1 MPLTP
6 GTRIGCFLIEA
17 PLGAGGMGEVY
28 KAKDTR
34 LDRTVAIK
42 ILPSANPDLK
52 ARFEREAKAIAG
64 LQHPHI
70 CTLYDVGHEDSTDYL
85 VLEYLEGET
94 LADRLARGPLKPEE
108 ALKTAIEVADAL
120 DKAHRSGI
128 VHRDLKPGNIM
139 VTKGG
144 VKLLDFG
151 LAKLRPLAP
160 AVSGLSMAATAPNPV
175 TSEGTILGTLQYM
188 APEQVEGH
196 ETDARTDLFA
206 FGCVLYEMLTGR
218 KAFEGQTPAS
228 LIAAILERE
237 PTPVATLQP
246 FTPPIAEAIVRKC
259 LAKNPGDRWQSA
271 ADLATALRWAV
282 DSAKVSVPAAPQPA
296 WRRMYVLVAFA
307 ALAAV
312 ALATGVLFGWRY
324 PSSGTTPVPTVRFE
338 VLPPAGVTLR
348 PSPVAS
354 AAQLALSPD
363 GRHLAFIAATK
374 GGPSQIW
381 VRPLDNVQAQP
392 LAGTDGASF
401 PFWSPDGRFVA
412 FFAAG
417 KLKRV
422 DTRGGTPETLAD
434 AAAGRGGTWSRDDVI
449 LFAGQSTSPIS
460 RISASGG
467 TVTPVTTFDPAQ
479 EVLTQYWPQ
488 FLPDGRHFLYYQRS
502 AKNEHQGTYVTAL
515 DSSQSTRVLETG
527 GRAVYASGR
536 LLFVRDGILF
546 AQAFDD
552 RALRTSGEPIRVADG
567 IGYSA
572 GAFAYTA
579 VTASSAGVLAHG
591 PSVVFTTSLRWHD
604 RSGATIGPPTPARA
618 YRSPRLSPDQTSVVV
633 AIHDEPTAQPD
644 LWLLALARGTTSRVT
659 SDRSSDWFPVW
670 SHDGSSIFFGSARM
684 RAATTIFQKAGV
696 SPEVVFAD
704 SVLVGSVATY
714 PNDVSQDGRFLLYQ
728 QSTSRGYDLGVIP
741 LSGERKPTPFVTGSS
756 NEVQGRFSPNHRW
769 IAYASDESGKF
780 EVYVRPFPAESTRST
795 TISVAGG
802 MQPEWRRDGK
812 ELFYISADGKLTS
825 VPVVTE
831 QAFSAGTPRALFDV
845 EIPEPTAPFP
855 TDYAVSADGQRFLV
869 NTVVDQPTRPALT
882 VILNWTA
889 ALNK

>member
-6 GTRIGCFLIEA
+6 GTRLGSFLIEA
-17 PLGAGGMGEVY
+17 LLGAGGMGEVY

-42 ILPSANPDLK
+42 ILPSADPDLK

-64 LQHPHI
+64 LQHQHI
-70 CTLYDVGHEDSTDYL
+70 CTLYDVGHEGSTDYL
-85 VLEYLEGET
+85 VLEYLVGET
-94 LADRLARGPLKPEE
+94 LADRLVRGPLKLED
-108 ALKTAIEVADAL
+108 ALKMAIEVADAL
-120 DKAHRSGI
+120 DKAHLAGI

-151 LAKLRPLAP
+151 LAKLRPSTL
-160 AVSGLSMAATAPNPV
+160 AVSGLSIAATAPNPV

-188 APEQVEGH
+188 APEQVEGR
-196 ETDARTDLFA
+196 ETDTRTDLFA
-206 FGCVLYEMLTGR
+206 FGCVLYEMLTAR
-218 KAFEGQTPAS
+218 KAFEGQSPAS

-246 FTPPIAEAIVRKC
+246 LAPPLADAVVRKC

-282 DSAKVSVPAAPQPA
+282 DGGKASVPAPPQPA
-296 WRRMYVLVAFA
+296 WRRMYVVGGLA
-307 ALAAV
+307 ALAGA

-324 PSSGTTPVPTVRFE
+324 ASSRTAPAPTVRFE

-363 GRHLAFIAATK
+363 GRHLAFIAATR
-374 GGPSQIW
+374 GGASQIW
-381 VRPLDNVQAQP
+381 VRPLDSVLAQP
-392 LAGTDGASF
+392 LAGTEGASF
-401 PFWSPDGRFVA
+401 PFWSHDGRFIA

-422 DTRGGTPETLAD
+422 DITGGTPQTLAD
-434 AAAGRGGTWSRDDVI
+434 APAGRGGTWNLEDVI
-449 LFAGQSTSPIS
+449 LFSGQSSSPIS

-467 TVTPVTTFDPAQ
+467 TVTPVTTLDAAQ
-479 EVLTQYWPQ
+479 EVITQYWPQ

-502 AKNEHQGTYVTAL
+502 AKAEHQGTYVTAL
-515 DSSQSTRVLETG
+515 DSSQSTRVLESG

-567 IGYSA
+567 IGYWA
-572 GAFAYTA
+572 GAFAYSA
-579 VTASSAGVLAHG
+579 VTASSAGVVAHG
-591 PSVVFTTSLRWHD
+591 PSVMFTTSLRWHD
-604 RSGATIGPPTPARA
+604 RAGATIGPPTPARA
-618 YRSPRLSPDQTSVVV
+618 YRGPRLSPDQTSVMV
-633 AIHDEPTAQPD
+633 AIHDAATAPSD
-644 LWLLALARGTTSRVT
+644 LWLLSLARGTTSRVT
-659 SDRSSDWFPVW
+659 SDPSSDWFPVW
-670 SHDGSSIFFGSARM
+670 SHDGSGVFFGSARVGS
-684 RAATTIFQKAGV
+684 TTIFQKAGV

-704 SVLVGSVATY
+704 SLLVGSVATY
-714 PNDVSQDGRFLLYQ
+714 PNDVSQDGGLLLYQ
-728 QSTSRGYDLGVIP
+728 QTTSRGYDLGVIP
-741 LSGERKPTPFVTGSS
+741 LSGDRKPSAFVTGMS

-769 IAYASDESGKF
+769 IAYASDESGRF
-780 EVYVRPFPAESTRST
+780 EVYVRPFPTESTRST
-795 TISVAGG
+795 TISLAGG
-802 MQPEWRRDGK
+802 MQPEWQHDGK
-812 ELFYISADGKLTS
+812 ELFYISADGKLTA
-825 VPVVTE
+825 VPVVTD
-831 QAFSAGTPRALFDV
+831 QATFAAGTPHALFDV
-845 EIPEPTAPFP
+845 EVPEPTAPYP

>member
-1 MPLTP
+1 
-6 GTRIGCFLIEA
+6 
-17 PLGAGGMGEVY
+17 MGEVY
-28 KAKDTR
+28 RAKDIR

-42 ILPSANPDLK
+42 ILPSADPDLK
-52 ARFEREAKAIAG
+52 ARFEREAKAVAG
-64 LQHPHI
+64 LQHQHI
-70 CTLYDVGHEDSTDYL
+70 CTLYDVGHEGTTDYL
-85 VLEYLEGET
+85 VLEYLVGET
-94 LADRLARGPLKPEE
+94 LADRLARGPLKLED
-108 ALKTAIEVADAL
+108 ALKMAIEVADAL
-120 DKAHRSGI
+120 DKAHLAGI

-151 LAKLRPLAP
+151 LAKLRPLTQ
-160 AVSGLSMAATAPNPV
+160 AVSGLSIAATAPNPV

-196 ETDARTDLFA
+196 EADTRTDLFA
-206 FGCVLYEMLTGR
+206 FGCLLYEMLTAR

-246 FTPPIAEAIVRKC
+246 FTPPLAEAIVRKC
-259 LAKNPGDRWQSA
+259 LAKNADDRWQSA
-271 ADLATALRWAV
+271 ADLATALRWA
-282 DSAKVSVPAAPQPA
+282 AEGATASVPAAPQPA
-296 WRRMYVLVAFA
+296 WRRMYVVGALA
-307 ALAAV
+307 ALAGV
-312 ALATGVLFGWRY
+312 ALATGILFGWRY
-324 PSSGTTPVPTVRFE
+324 ASSGTAPVPMVRFE

-381 VRPLDNVQAQP
+381 IRPLDSVQAQP
-392 LAGTDGASF
+392 LAGTEGATF
-401 PFWSPDGRFVA
+401 PFWSHDGRFIA

-422 DTRGGTPETLAD
+422 DTRGGAPQTLAD
-434 AAAGRGGTWSRDDVI
+434 AAAGRGGTWNQEDVI
-449 LFAGQSTSPIS
+449 LFSGHSTSPVS

-479 EVLTQYWPQ
+479 EVITQYWPQ

-502 AKNEHQGTYVTAL
+502 AKAEHQGTYVTAL
-515 DSSQSTRVLETG
+515 DSSESTRVLETA
-527 GRAVYASGR
+527 GRAVYASGH

-552 RALRTSGEPIRVADG
+552 RTMRTSGEPIRLADG
-567 IGYSA
+567 IGYWVA
-572 GAFAYTA
+572 TFAYTA
-579 VTASSAGVLAHG
+579 VTASTTGVLAHG
-591 PSVVFTTSLRWHD
+591 PSVVIPTNLRWHD
-604 RSGATIGPPTPARA
+604 RGGATIGPPPVARA
-618 YRSPRLSPDQTSVVV
+618 YGSPRLSPDQTSVLV
-633 AIHDEPTAQPD
+633 AITDATTALPD
-644 LWLLALARGTTSRVT
+644 VWLLAPARGTSSRVT
-659 SDRSSDWFPVW
+659 SDPSSDWFPVW
-670 SHDGSSIFFGSARM
+670 SHDGSAIFFGSARLGS
-684 RAATTIFQKAGV
+684 TTIFQKGGV

-704 SVLVGSVATY
+704 SVLVGRVATY
-714 PNDVSQDGRFLLYQ
+714 PNDVSQDGQFLIYQ
-728 QSTSRGYDLGVIP
+728 TTSRGYDLGVIP
-741 LSGERKPTPFVTGSS
+741 LSGERKPTPFVTGPS

-769 IAYASDESGKF
+769 IAYASDESGRF
-780 EVYVRPFPAESTRST
+780 EVYVRPFPAESTRSM

-812 ELFYISADGKLTS
+812 ELFYISADGKLTT
-825 VPVVTE
+825 VPVVTTE
-831 QAFSAGTPRALFDV
+831 PTFSAGTPRALFDV
-845 EIPEPTAPFP
+845 EVPEPTAPFP

-882 VILNWTA
+882 VNLNWTA